1 MKSKFN
7 QYLKVDNLIL
17 EVKSETKTKP
27 ARITIAVPQEL
38 VDKLFQCFSNI
49 EKCKIANL
57 YLCWKDLDI
66 KKDKY
71 EKEHN

>member
-1 MKSKFN
+1 MKNKFN

-27 ARITIAVPQEL
+27 ARITIAVPQKL
-38 VDKLFQCFSNI
+38 VNKLFQCFSNI

-66 KKDKY
+66 KKDKH
-71 EKEHN
+71 EKEYS